1 MVEKIGGVCLDYKYY
16 PGEDLYSD
24 GFIEDEILDM
34 VQNNS
39 EDQFS
44 KIIQDS
50 LSWPVLYHLSNQR
63 TNIISWYP
71 FGENDKILEVGSGC
85 GAITSALAEKAERV
99 TCIDLSKKRS
109 LINAYRN
116 KRHQN
121 IDIIVGNFKDV
132 ERELDQT
139 YDYITLI
146 GVFEYGQA
154 YIGGEKPYHDFLKI
168 ILKHLKPGGKV
179 LLAIENKYG
188 LKYFAGCQEDHVGR
202 FFEGME
208 GYQNTDG
215 VRTFSRQELT
225 KIIEDCGCRD
235 YYFYYPHPDY
245 KFPKL
250 IFSDD
255 YLPKTGELTQNIC
268 NFDRRRLV
276 LFDEGKVYNQII
288 QDGMYPIFANSF
300 LVEIRKEG

>member
-1 MVEKIGGVCLDYKYY
+1 MVEKIGGVYLDYKHY
-16 PGEDLYSD
+16 PGEDRYSD
-24 GFIEDEILDM
+24 GIIEDEILNI

-39 EDQFS
+39 EEQFS

-63 TNIISWYP
+63 TNILSWYP
-71 FGENDKILEVGSGC
+71 FQKKGRVLEIGSGC
-85 GAITSALAEKAERV
+85 GAITGALAKKTEKV

-109 LINAYRN
+109 MINAYRN
-116 KRHQN
+116 RKYSN
-121 IDIIVGNFKDV
+121 IEIFVGNFNDIEK
-132 ERELDQT
+132 EMEQA

-146 GVFEYGQA
+146 GVYEYGEA
-154 YIGGEKPYHDFLKI
+154 YIGGEQPYHDFLQTA
-168 ILKHLKPGGKV
+168 LKHLKPGGKV

-202 FFEGME
+202 FFESME
-208 GYQNTDG
+208 GYQNTNG
-215 VRTFSRQELT
+215 VRTFSRQELV
-225 KIIEDCGCRD
+225 KIIEDCGCRE

-250 IFSDD
+250 IFSEDH
-255 YLPKTGELTQNIC
+255 LPKAGELNHNIC

-276 LFDEGKVYNQII
+276 LFDESKVYNQLID
-288 QDGMYPIFANSF
+288 DGMYPVFANSF